1 MKSTSMDIPVHD
13 VAPLLAI
20 HEYSLIWFAVLIIC
34 VFIVSY
40 SVLMKMRLRGKP
52 KELNERQK
60 SYERLMHVDLSDSKK
75 AAYAI
80 SNEASFFAQDNE
92 SMQSDY
98 RILLEHLEQY
108 KYAPNVEPIDKEAL
122 ALYRSYC
129 QKIVV

>member
-13 VAPLLAI
+13 VAPLLEI
-20 HEYSLIWFAVLIIC
+20 HEYSLVWFAVLIIC

-52 KELNERQK
+52 KEPNERQK

-98 RILLEHLEQY
+98 RILLEHLERY

-129 QKIVV
+129 QMIVV

>member
-13 VAPLLAI
+13 VAPLLEI
-20 HEYSLIWFAVLIIC
+20 QEYSLVWFAVLIIC

-52 KELNERQK
+52 KEPNERQK

>member
-1 MKSTSMDIPVHD
+1 MKSTSIDIPVHD
-13 VAPLLAI
+13 VAPLLEI
-20 HEYSLIWFAVLIIC
+20 HEYSLVWFAVLIIC
-34 VFIVSY
+34 VLMVSY

-60 SYERLMHVDLSDSKK
+60 CYERLMHVDLSDSKK

-92 SMQSDY
+92 SMQSAY
-98 RILLEHLEQY
+98 KALLEYLKQY
-108 KYAPNVEPIDKEAL
+108 KYVSKAGVMDEECL

-129 QKIVV
+129 QMIVV

>member
-13 VAPLLAI
+13 VAPLLEI
-20 HEYSLIWFAVLIIC
+20 HEYSLVWFAVLIIC

-52 KELNERQK
+52 KGLNERQK

-122 ALYRSYC
+122 ALYRLYC
-129 QKIVV
+129 QMIVV

>member
-13 VAPLLAI
+13 VAPLLEI
-20 HEYSLIWFAVLIIC
+20 HEYSLVWFAVLIIC

-52 KELNERQK
+52 KEPNERQK

-129 QKIVV
+129 QMIVV